1 MQIVPSVII
10 PAGQPL
16 VPQAVHFGSIM
27 AEHLDVADSTIH
39 VACGADIQASIT
51 DYWVFEIGYWHAGGW
66 VQLATASTKPA
77 SFGGI
82 GDMTAGAWY
91 AVKHPGGSMEWGGT
105 LSVKSTPLGSPPAP
119 CFSFSLPNAG
129 LA

>member
-1 MQIVPSVII
+1 MQIVPAVII

-27 AEHLDVADSTIH
+27 AEHYPVADSTIH
-39 VACGADIQASIT
+39 VACGADIQASST

-66 VQLATASTKPA
+66 VQLASASTKPA

-82 GDMTAGAWY
+82 GDMVAGTWY
-91 AVKHPGGSMEWGGT
+91 PVKHPGGAMEGGDT

-119 CFSFSLPNAG
+119 SFAVGLRNAG